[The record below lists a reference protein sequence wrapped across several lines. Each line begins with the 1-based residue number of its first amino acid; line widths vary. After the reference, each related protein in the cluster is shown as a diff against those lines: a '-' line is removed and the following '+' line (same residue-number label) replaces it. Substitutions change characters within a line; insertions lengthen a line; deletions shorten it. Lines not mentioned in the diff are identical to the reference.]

1 MLSQAGAADT
11 GEDIQFELTPRICTL
26 AASDKQCETEVRAS
40 WRSSHQI
47 SMCLVVVGRPE
58 VRHCWD
64 NVSEGSF
71 TVKLVFTDD
80 VTFQL
85 KDFEL
90 QRVLASDVLRVI
102 RESTRYR
109 HKRREPWNV
118 FD

>member
-1 MLSQAGAADT
+1 MLSNAGVPDP

-26 AASDKQCETEVRAS
+26 AASDKQCETQVRAS
-40 WRSSHQI
+40 WRSSHPM
-47 SMCLVVVGRPE
+47 SMCLVVVHRPE
-58 VRHCWD
+58 VKHCWD
-64 NVSEGSF
+64 KASEGSYIV
-71 TVKLVFTDD
+71 TLVFTDD

-85 KDFEL
+85 KDFEG

-102 RESTRYR
+102 REPTRYR